1 MKRFSFFWTC
11 VCSLTMT
18 LLLVPMVAVSSAAAD
33 GPSKNQELRV
43 KLEQAYRIL
52 YTEGLAVDYTRGH
65 ITARSEDGMFY
76 IKPYPA
82 PFETVKADE
91 MVGIDIDGNTIEGK
105 GQVPSEKFI
114 HLGIF
119 RARKDVGS
127 VIHIHPTYSI
137 ILSTVFKGSIVTV
150 GQQAVHFTGNIP
162 YYTDASLINSKAQG
176 DDVARAL
183 GNNPV
188 ILMKNHGIT
197 VAGRTLEEAVFLAVS
212 FEQSARDHLLASQ
225 FGNPSGMNLDAA
237 KALHD
242 QHILPSSV
250 KGCWDYLV
258 EKSKRYKF

>member
-1 MKRFSFFWTC
+1 MKRFTLFWTC
-11 VCSLTMT
+11 VCSLIMVLM
-18 LLLVPMVAVSSAAAD
+18 LLPIFAFAAD
-33 GPSKNQELRV
+33 GPLKNQELRL
-43 KLEQAYRIL
+43 KLEQAYHIL

-65 ITARSEDGMFY
+65 ITVRSDDGLFY
-76 IKPYPA
+76 IKPYPS
-82 PFETVKADE
+82 PFETVKAEE
-91 MVGIDIDGNTIEGK
+91 MVGIDIDGNNIDGK

-162 YYTDASLINSKAQG
+162 YYTDASLINSKEQG
-176 DDVARAL
+176 DDVAKAL

-212 FEQSARDHLLASQ
+212 FEQSAKDHLLASL
-225 FGNPSGMNLDAA
+225 FGNPSGMDPKAA
-237 KALHD
+237 KILHD
-242 QHILPSSV
+242 QHISPTSV

-258 EKSKRYKF
+258 GKSKRNN